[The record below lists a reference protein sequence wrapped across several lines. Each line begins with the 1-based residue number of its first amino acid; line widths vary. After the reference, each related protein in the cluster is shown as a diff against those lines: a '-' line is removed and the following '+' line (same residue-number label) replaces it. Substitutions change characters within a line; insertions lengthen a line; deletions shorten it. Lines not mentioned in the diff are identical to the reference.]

1 MSRETRWQA
10 RNENEPQRRL
20 SGERFVRPSSF
31 FIHVMLLTWTCLAL
45 FPLFLIVINSFK
57 SRRGIFGD
65 PLGLPNADNLSLAG
79 YQSVLTNSDFP
90 LFFGNSLTVTCVSLF
105 LILLLGAMAAHA
117 LSEYRFAGDT
127 WIGLYLIV
135 GIMVPLRLGTVAL
148 LNLIVDLNLANTL
161 TALILIY
168 TAQGLPVAIFIFTEF
183 LRSVS
188 REIKDSARIDGLSEY
203 RIFFEVVVPLVR
215 PVIATVAVFSMIPIW
230 NDLWFPLI
238 ISPGEASRTVTL
250 GVQQFIGQ
258 YTVQWGSVLAS
269 LTVAIVPVLILYVI
283 FSRQLIRGITRGA
296 VKG

>member
-1 MSRETRWQA
+1 MIMRERI
-10 RNENEPQRRL
+10 
-20 SGERFVRPSSF
+20 SSTG
-31 FIHVMLLTWTCLAL
+31 IHLVLIAYSVLAL
-45 FPLFLIVINSFK
+45 FPLALIVINSFK
-57 SRRGIFGD
+57 TKRAIFRE
-65 PLGLPNADNLSLAG
+65 PMGLPVGDAFSGKG
-79 YQSVLTNSDFP
+79 YSSVLTNSDFP
-90 LFFGNSLTVTCVSLF
+90 LYFGNSLTVTCVSLL

-117 LSEYRFAGDT
+117 LSEYRFPGDT
-127 WIGLYLIV
+127 FIGVYLIL
-135 GIMVPLRLGTVAL
+135 GIMVPIRLGTVAL
-148 LNLIVDLNLANTL
+148 LQLIVDLGLANTL
-161 TALILIY
+161 TALILVY

-238 ISPGEASRTVTL
+238 LSPGEDTRTVTL

-258 YTVQWGSVLAS
+258 YTVNWGAVLAALS
-269 LTVAIVPVLILYVI
+269 VAILPVLVMYVI
-283 FSRQLIRGITRGA
+283 FSKQLIRGITAGA